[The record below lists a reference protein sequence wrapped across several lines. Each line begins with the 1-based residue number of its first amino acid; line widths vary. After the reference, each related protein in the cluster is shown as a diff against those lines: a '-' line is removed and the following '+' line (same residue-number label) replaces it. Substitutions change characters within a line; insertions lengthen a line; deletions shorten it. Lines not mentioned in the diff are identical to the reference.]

1 MANMGLAQPGSLVI
15 DPFVGTGSILVA
27 ASTFG
32 SLCFGTD
39 IDIRVL
45 KGKSNSKA
53 PEKEGKKS
61 KKLNTNPA
69 YYKGGEQQGKGGEQ
83 QGMGGEQQ
91 GMGGE
96 QQGMPTGGKGGKAK
110 GGVQGKPN
118 LFSNFLQV
126 GRTKS
131 MATT

>member
-69 YYKGGEQQGKGGEQ
+69 YYKGGEQQGMHK
-83 QGMGGEQQ
+83 GGEQQ

-131 MATT
+131 MATK